1 VVKIKQARS
10 ILEAIIVKKIKD
22 DRFDRHHLCNVRYE
36 KSVLSSTFITIV
48 IVKSS
53 RASVLELMYALHVN
67 KKVLN
72 IMFRNICLGIPTLT
86 YMCMFKEVKL

>member
-22 DRFDRHHLCNVRYE
+22 DGFDRKHLCNVRHE
-36 KSVLSSTFITIV
+36 ISVLSSTFIIIV

-53 RASVLELMYALHVN
+53 RASVLELLYAIHVN
-67 KKVLN
+67 KKSAKYYVSKHLL
-72 IMFRNICLGIPTLT
+72 RHT
-86 YMCMFKEVKL
+86 